1 MADTQGVT
9 VHTGIDPKKNFHLDV
24 PAGKTVFHCKG
35 SDNYD
40 WGMKDRLSRIFNP
53 KSGNTLMLAFDHGY
67 IMGAS
72 TGLERLDILI
82 PELAPD
88 VDVLMATRG
97 ALRSCVPPM
106 YNKAVALR
114 CSAGST
120 VLSDDVTNET
130 IGTDIEDAIR
140 MNASCMAV
148 QTFMGTED
156 EKSSLTNLCNTINAG
171 MKYGIPTLGV
181 VAVGKNMARNPQFF
195 SMATRVIAELGAQL
209 VKVYYCEDF
218 EKVTAGC
225 PVPIVI
231 AGGKIGVLE
240 LDGLVDQV
248 GTFHNAARLG
258 HQAGFRHQLANGI
271 GSRLG
276 NLGGIGPDQGGAE
289 KLGLGTIVIELAEN
303 RLHFDDVHLVLFQG
317 GFYLLLQ
324 FFHRGIRHIAGN
336 LTHRI
341 AAAGKQGHSHHQRQ
355 QKNTY
360 FTDHKI
366 LLNSKIYGI
375 ISYFLPIVN
384 LPRIGDST

>member
-120 VLSDDVTNET
+120 VLSADVTNET

-181 VAVGKNMARNPQFF
+181 VAVGKQMARNPQFF

-231 AGGKIGVLE
+231 AGGKVLP
-240 LDGLVDQV
+240 
-248 GTFHNAARLG
+248 
-258 HQAGFRHQLANGI
+258 
-271 GSRLG
+271 
-276 NLGGIGPDQGGAE
+276 PDQALTMAYRAIQEGAH
-289 KLGLGTIVIELAEN
+289 GVDMGRNIFQAE
-303 RLHFDDVHLVLFQG
+303 DPKAMAQAVAKVVHENYTDKQA
-317 GFYLLLQ
+317 YE
-324 FFHRGIRHIAGN
+324 FF
-336 LTHRI
+336 LDT
-341 AAAGKQGHSHHQRQ
+341 K
-355 QKNTY
+355 K
-360 FTDHKI
+360 K
-366 LLNSKIYGI
+366 
-375 ISYFLPIVN
+375 
-384 LPRIGDST
+384 